1 MVLFLK
7 NLRFIFSLNP
17 LHLRVSNLREY
28 FMVQGK
34 HLFMAQSK
42 NLFMTQGKMF
52 FMTQGKIFSW
62 LKVKFFH
69 GSR

>member
-17 LHLRVSNLREY
+17 LHLVSNLREY